1 MDISLLKFITQLRM
15 QHKNLLFSFC
25 LCIHIIYMYLYI
37 YIYIC
42 IYIHTNI
49 YIYKYIYIH
58 VHNVCICN
66 ISVIKCESFR
76 NCKKSEEI
84 NKQSV
89 WCIIS
94 EGKTN

>member
-25 LCIHIIYMYLYI
+25 LCIHIIYIYLYI
-37 YIYIC
+37 YIYVY
-42 IYIHTNI
+42 IYIQI

-58 VHNVCICN
+58 VHNVCIYN

-76 NCKKSEEI
+76 TCKKSEEI

>member
-37 YIYIC
+37 YIYVY
-42 IYIHTNI
+42 IYIQIYI

-94 EGKTN
+94 EAKTN